1 MGPTLV
7 VVSAGIPSMPK
18 ANYDVAII
26 GSGPAG
32 MFAALE
38 LIRRSPGVRAVV
50 FEKGP
55 LRSFDEKAN
64 LTCGWGGSGAFS
76 DGKLNHTALSGGQL
90 RDFMTQEGFES
101 VMHDV
106 DQTYLEFGGDPKIV
120 DATSD
125 QVADLRRRVIA
136 ADMELVHFPIR
147 HLGTDKSRIIVDNI
161 RKYIEEKGVEVKV
174 NSGIAHINPGMGI
187 FEVVCEDGNRFTAQK
202 VIIAPGRGGAE
213 WFQEEAKRLGLAMEN
228 NGVDIGVRVEVR
240 DEIMKPVTDLVYELK
255 VLYFSKTY
263 RDKVR
268 TFCMCPSGFVAME
281 NYRGLTTVNGHS
293 AKDVKSRNTNFSVLV
308 TKTFTEP
315 FNDPLEYAR
324 SVSGLANLLAG
335 GSVLVQRLGDLKDH
349 RRSTTDKIRDS
360 FVSPTLEEAVPGDLS
375 LALPHRHLVS
385 IIEILEAL
393 DAIIPGVAGDSTLL
407 YGAEVKFYSNR
418 IRVQNN
424 GFETMIPGLYVAGDG
439 SGYTRGLM
447 QSSMHGVIVARY
459 IAERI

>member
-1 MGPTLV
+1 MPT
-7 VVSAGIPSMPK
+7 PT
-18 ANYDVAII
+18 YDVAII

-38 LIRRSPGVRAVV
+38 LARKAPKLKVAIL
-50 FEKGP
+50 EKGP
-55 LRSFDEKAN
+55 LRPVDEKEN

-76 DGKLNHTALSGGQL
+76 DGKLNHTCLSGGQL
-90 RDFMTQEGFES
+90 QDFLSQDVFDG
-101 VMHDV
+101 VMRDV
-106 DQTYLEFGGDPKIV
+106 DNTYLEFGGDPHMI
-120 DATSD
+120 DASSAE
-125 QVADLRRRVIA
+125 VEDLRRSVIA

-147 HLGTDKSRIIVDNI
+147 HLGTDKSRLIVESI
-161 RKYIEEKGVEVKV
+161 RRFLEQHGVAVHTD
-174 NSGIAHINPGMGI
+174 SGVLQLNPGLGV
-187 FEVVCEDGNRFTAQK
+187 FEVVHGKGEKLLAHR
-202 VIIAPGRGGAE
+202 VIAAPGRGGAE
-213 WFQEEAKRLGLAMEN
+213 WFQQEAKRLGLAMEN

-255 VLYFSKTY
+255 VIYYAKTY
-263 RDKVR
+263 KDRVR

-293 AKDVKSRNTNFSVLV
+293 AKDVKSKNTNFAILV

-349 RRSTTDKIRDS
+349 RRSTMQKMKES
-360 FVSPTLEEAVPGDLS
+360 FVTPTLPEAVPGDLS

-385 IIEILEAL
+385 TVEMLEAL
-393 DAIIPGVAGDSTLL
+393 DKVVPGIASDSTLL
-407 YGAEVKFYSNR
+407 YGTEVKFYSNR
-418 IRVQNN
+418 IKVVHND
-424 GFETMIPGLYVAGDG
+424 FETTIPGLYVAGDG

-447 QSSMHGVIVARY
+447 QSSMHGVVVARH
-459 IAERI
+459 IVGKTS